1 MLMYMYVVC
10 IHSSIIMISL
20 FSILFSSLVILSPSG
35 LNGIMTGHSYRIT
48 DPGIDDLMEEWKLF
62 YPRRFENNMSSQ
74 LPAAVEVVL
83 GGVRLRYP
91 SRFVF
96 VYHTED
102 TIPTPPPSPLNE
114 GMMGKVIQGGWEDT
128 MSVDPL
134 L

>member
-1 MLMYMYVVC
+1 MFDC
-10 IHSSIIMISL
+10 
-20 FSILFSSLVILSPSG
+20 LVILSPSG
-35 LNGIMTGHSYRIT
+35 LNGIMTGHSYRNT
-48 DPGIDDLMEEWKLF
+48 DPGIDSLLDEWKLF
-62 YPRRFENNMSSQ
+62 YPRRFDCSSPPQ

-96 VYHTED
+96 VYHTEEAV
-102 TIPTPPPSPLNE
+102 PTPPHSPLNE
-114 GMMGKVIQGGWEDT
+114 GMIGKVMQGGWEDT